1 MLSTIEREGVN
12 QLVIV
17 GDAFAKPILRALDA
31 NPGKWDLSSL
41 FMIASS
47 GVMFSEESKQGL
59 LGHNPAMMI
68 VDAFSLVRGRR
79 HGPVGVHRPVA
90 RRRRRSSCWASTA
103 R

>member
-1 MLSTIEREGVN
+1 M
-12 QLVIV
+12 IV

-31 NPGKWDLSSL
+31 NPGKWDLSSM

-59 LGHNPAMMI
+59 LGHIPTMMI

-79 HGPVGVHRPVA
+79 HGPVGVDGRRHVDDGEVHA
-90 RRRRRSSCWASTA
+90 RREHA